1 MVKNIT
7 DAAIR
12 QMREE
17 LEQFEAR
24 GRRELRD
31 QRTHAVGLLRID
43 LVEQCHRR
51 LSFIEATMWKAPVI
65 CETTQSVSNN
75 DSGADREL
83 TGQRA
88 LFERKGAP

>member
-17 LEQFEAR
+17 LVQLEAR

-31 QRTHAVGLLRID
+31 QETHAVGLLRLD
-43 LVEQCHRR
+43 LIEECHRR
-51 LSFIEATMWKAPVI
+51 LSFIEATMWKTPVI
-65 CETTQSVSNN
+65 CETTRSLSNK

-83 TGQRA
+83 TRQHTR
-88 LFERKGAP
+88 EEN